1 MTPYEY
7 LEKQMENE
15 HLSVVSE
22 GHCKE
27 YYEGFSRG
35 MTRMLE
41 ILAVTAKFDRTQ
53 RSAELAEK
61 LKSSDL
67 RVING
72 GGTE

>member
-27 YYEGFSRG
+27 YYEGFTRG

-41 ILAVTAKFDRTQ
+41 ILAVTSEFDKKQ

-61 LKSSDL
+61 LKNSDL
-67 RVING
+67 RIISG
-72 GGTE
+72 GSE